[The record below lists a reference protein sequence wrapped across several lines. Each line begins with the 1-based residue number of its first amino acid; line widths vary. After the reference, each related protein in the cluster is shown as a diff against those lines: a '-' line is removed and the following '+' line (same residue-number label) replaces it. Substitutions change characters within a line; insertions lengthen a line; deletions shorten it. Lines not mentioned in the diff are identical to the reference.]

1 MGNSMGDVKMGRLQA
16 VTTIIKRTISQLF
29 DKPATTKYPFEKPA
43 LSESYRG
50 QPQYNI
56 SYCNV
61 ISLGNPNFSFD
72 VKPLSGSICRV
83 CARDCPVGAITIVEV
98 DGKRRPQFDFN
109 KCIFCNQCVESC
121 PRKAI
126 VNSDVFELA
135 VIDKSTLIRKPKP
148 NSRGENNNDI

>member
-1 MGNSMGDVKMGRLQA
+1 MGRRKA
-16 VTTIIKRTISQLF
+16 VTTIVKRTVSHIF
-29 DKPATTKYPFEKPA
+29 TKPATTKYPFVKPK
-43 LSESYRG
+43 LPENFRG
-50 QPQYNI
+50 QPQYNL

-61 ISLGNPNFSFD
+61 ISIGNPNFGFD
-72 VKPLSGSICRV
+72 VKSIVGSACRV

-135 VIDKSTLIRKPKP
+135 TIDKKALVRKPTHSGDEKQ
-148 NSRGENNNDI
+148 

>member
-1 MGNSMGDVKMGRLQA
+1 MGRSKA
-16 VTTIIKRTISQLF
+16 ISTMMKRTVSHLF
-29 DKPATTKYPFEKPA
+29 SKPATTKYPFVKPKM
-43 LSESYRG
+43 SENFRG

-56 SYCNV
+56 DYCNV
-61 ISLGNPNFSFD
+61 ISMGNPHFGFD
-72 VKPLSGSICRV
+72 VKSIVGSACQV

-126 VNSDVFELA
+126 VCSDVYELA
-135 VIDKSTLIRKPKP
+135 TVDKKALVRKPRLNRK
-148 NSRGENNNDI
+148 EEKQ

>member
-1 MGNSMGDVKMGRLQA
+1 MGRRKA
-16 VTTIIKRTISQLF
+16 VTTIVKRTVSHIF
-29 DKPATTKYPFEKPA
+29 TKPATTKYPFVKPK
-43 LSESYRG
+43 LSENFRG
-50 QPQYNI
+50 QPQYNL

-61 ISLGNPNFSFD
+61 ISIGNPNLGFD
-72 VKPLSGSICRV
+72 VKSIVGSACRV

-135 VIDKSTLIRKPKP
+135 TIDKKALVRKPKP
-148 NSRGENNNDI
+148 DGEKKQ

>member
-1 MGNSMGDVKMGRLQA
+1 MGRVTA
-16 VTTIIKRTISQLF
+16 VTTIIKRTVSHIF
-29 DKPATTKYPFEKPA
+29 TKPATAKYPFAKST
-43 LSESYRG
+43 LSENFRG

-56 SYCNV
+56 DYCNV
-61 ISLGNPNFSFD
+61 ISLGNPNFGFD
-72 VKPLSGSICRV
+72 VQKIAGSACRV

-126 VNSDVFELA
+126 VNSDAFELA
-135 VIDKSTLIRKPKP
+135 VVDKKALVRKPKP
-148 NSRGENNNDI
+148 NSGNEKQ